1 VIEGQP
7 VIITGAGRGL
17 GRAYALGL
25 AARGALIAVNDIDGS
40 AESVRDEVRAAGG
53 TAIAIVSS
61 VSDWDAAAALVEQTI
76 ADFGRL
82 HGLVANAGVFH
93 VGPAL
98 EETPEQMRRSVETN
112 LLGTLF
118 TGIAALRYLVPAG
131 AGTVITT
138 TSGSATGLAGV
149 STYSATKGAIM
160 SLTYSWAAEL
170 AGTGVRVNC
179 VRPRAFT
186 RMSAARGVRPEESP
200 APELVTPVIEFLLD
214 DRSADLNGCVLGFD
228 GHTLQLVVPAAS
240 IDLGTRT
247 DWTPE
252 SISGAVATRPRS

>member
-1 VIEGQP
+1 VITGQP

-25 AARGALIAVNDIDGS
+25 AARGALIAVNDTDGS
-40 AESVRDEVRAAGG
+40 AEAVRDEIRDAGG
-53 TAIAIVSS
+53 RAIAIVGS
-61 VSDWDAAAALVEQTI
+61 VSDWDFAEALVANTV
-76 ADFGRL
+76 ASFGRL

-98 EETPEQMRRSVETN
+98 DESPEQMRRTVEVN

-118 TGIAALRYLVPAG
+118 TGIAALRYLVAAG
-131 AGTVITT
+131 SGSVITT

-186 RMSAARGVRPEESP
+186 RMSAARGVAPDESP
-200 APELVTPVIEFLLD
+200 APESVTPVIEYLLD
-214 DRSADLNGCVLGFD
+214 DRSSGLNGCVLGFD
-228 GHTLQLVVPAAS
+228 GQTLQWVGRAES
-240 IDLGTRT
+240 HDLGARP
-247 DWTPE
+247 DWTPD
-252 SISGAVATRPRS
+252 SISRAVADRPR

>member
-1 VIEGQP
+1 VIAGQP
-7 VIITGAGRGL
+7 VIVTGAGRGL

-25 AARGALIAVNDIDGS
+25 AARGALIAVNDIDES
-40 AESVRDEVRAAGG
+40 AEVVRDEIRALGG
-53 TAIAIVSS
+53 SAIAIVGS
-61 VSDWDAAAALVEQTI
+61 VSDPGAASDLVALTVAA
-76 ADFGRL
+76 FGRL

-93 VGPAL
+93 AGPAL
-98 EETPEQMRRSVETN
+98 DESPEQMRRTVATN

-118 TGIAALRYLVPAG
+118 TGIAALRYLVGSG

-160 SLTYSWAAEL
+160 SLTYSWAAEF

-186 RMSAARGVRPEESP
+186 RMSAARGVAPSESP
-200 APELVTPVIEFLLD
+200 PPESVTPVIEFLLD
-214 DRSADLNGCVLGFD
+214 ERSAGLNGAVLGFD
-228 GHTLQLVVPAAS
+228 GSTLQWIAPAAS
-240 IDLGTRT
+240 SDLGTRSG
-247 DWTPE
+247 WTVE
-252 SISGAVATRPRS
+252 SISRAVALKNV